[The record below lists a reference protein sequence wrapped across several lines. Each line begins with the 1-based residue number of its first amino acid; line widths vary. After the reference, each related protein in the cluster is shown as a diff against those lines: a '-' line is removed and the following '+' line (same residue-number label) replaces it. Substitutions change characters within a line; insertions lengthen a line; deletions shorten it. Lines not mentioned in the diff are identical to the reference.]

1 MDVVE
6 VITYGG
12 GSYYRDIFQAVA
24 LMAGADGLSSLIRL
38 ALVLGLIMG
47 LFQAVFD
54 FNIGKILRW
63 FLVAYISYGVLWVP
77 KVQIHVT
84 DLYDPGLTGADVANV
99 PLGVGMTASLTSLVG
114 HRVIE
119 LTETAFGD
127 PQDVAY
133 SKTGMIFGAKVFERL
148 RSAKISDPV
157 FDQNMHAFVRGCVYY
172 DILEGYYSAG
182 ELARQNDLWTY
193 ITVTKGTNP
202 GRSIEY
208 QNAGSREIVSCTVAA
223 QRLDAAWSTTLTS
236 SIKLF
241 ERKVRPELDEASLNS
256 AFLSEMGTLH
266 PIMLGASRNATSA
279 FQQVLMANAIR
290 SGVTGFSAE
299 AGGDAVSIMAQTQAE
314 VQTRKTQQLLGG
326 VAEKAIVILK
336 IVVDLLFI
344 GMFPVLF
351 PAMLLPKI
359 GPKMIQGYLTGFLY
373 LQLWGPM
380 YVIVHKIAMGTA
392 AAKTAAAAYIP
403 DTVTGL
409 KIANLESIGSV
420 NADIAGVAGVMTLM
434 IPVLAGM
441 LTKGAM
447 AVGSQGEALLA
458 QFRSGAEAAGASATT
473 GNYSFGNTAFENQS
487 WNNKSANRWST
498 SGEFDQ
504 GNFSYVDGNLNRTQ
518 IGANGATTLTSS
530 MSNTAF
536 SANYSDGVSKAYVEA
551 ANNSRSMS
559 QSLSHSVSEGQSRVA
574 SESAEKIQSWLNS
587 DSKTRSQ
594 GSDSRDTW
602 GSTYQVMDQVS
613 QSLQKTH
620 GYDERTAKQL
630 TARAAL
636 EGSLG
641 AEVPIP
647 ALGGAKLGVRG
658 TIGVDQS
665 VTASG
670 SESNGLNA
678 ARQALSSSGFTDRVD
693 KTAAQYAAES
703 FSQTST
709 AQFMSS
715 QKVSDT
721 FSSTR
726 SITDASNQAETQAR
740 SYEQRADFTRSNA
753 ASLNT
758 NLNNQFTSFAM
769 DRLVGQRDAYGAL
782 IDQERAAYILSG
794 RGSSEEMAMVQDIQS
809 QFRQE
814 EAFKIAAPDLVQT
827 NSQSV
832 GQTVSSVPSEPLRIP
847 EPAGTSDLGAGVN
860 LRDLGRPGSGVSD
873 AAPGTARWEEER
885 AQERLEQAQG
895 SNSSRSSAD
904 QNPTPGPDAPRYLPG
919 EPQLMP
925 GISNAQRDQIR
936 GDTDAAGAS
945 VLSMPASKGSELAAA
960 SRVFDKPDFANTTS
974 RLFGRYPEPPR

>member
-1 MDVVE
+1 MNVVE

-12 GSYYRDIFQAVA
+12 GTYYRDIFQAVA
-24 LMAGADGLSSLIRL
+24 LMAGTNGLSSLIRL
-38 ALVLGLIMG
+38 AMVLGLIMG

-54 FNIGKILRW
+54 FNVGKILRW

-77 KVQIHVT
+77 KVQVHVT

-127 PQDVAY
+127 PDDVAY

-279 FQQVLMANAIR
+279 FQQVLMANAIK

-314 VQTRKTQQLLGG
+314 VQTRNTQQLLGG

-351 PAMLLPKI
+351 PAMLLPNI

-403 DTVTGL
+403 DTVVGL

-447 AVGSQGEALLA
+447 AVGSQGEALLS

-559 QSLSHSVSEGQSRVA
+559 KSLSHSVSEGQSRVA

-587 DSKTRSQ
+587 DNKTRSQ

-620 GYDERTAKQL
+620 GYDERTANQL
-630 TARAAL
+630 TARAAAEL
-636 EGSLG
+636 YAGTPSPAGIKGSLG
-641 AEVPIP
+641 AD
-647 ALGGAKLGVRG
+647 ASA
-658 TIGVDQS
+658 
-665 VTASG
+665 TASG
-670 SESNGLNA
+670 SESNGLNV
-678 ARQALSSSGFTDRVD
+678 ARQALSSSGYTDRVD
-693 KTAAQYAAES
+693 QTAAQYAAES
-703 FSQTST
+703 FAQTTT
-709 AQFMSS
+709 AQSMSS
-715 QKVSDT
+715 QRMTDT

-726 SITDASNQAETQAR
+726 SITDAANQAETQAR
-740 SYEQRADFTRSNA
+740 NYEERADFTRSNS

-758 NLNNQFTSFAM
+758 NLNNQYTSFAM
-769 DRLVGQRDAYGAL
+769 GRLVGQRDAYGAV

-809 QFRQE
+809 QFRQQE
-814 EAFKIAAPDLVQT
+814 VFKIAAPDLVQT
-827 NSQSV
+827 NRDSV
-832 GQTVSSVPSEPLRIP
+832 GQTVGSVPSEPLRVL
-847 EPAGTSDLGAGVN
+847 EPSGTSDLGAGVN

-885 AQERLEQAQG
+885 VQARSERAQ
-895 SNSSRSSAD
+895 SNNAPGLSAD
-904 QNPTPGPDAPRYLPG
+904 QNQPLGPNAPRYLPG

-945 VLSMPASKGSELAAA
+945 VDSLPAANGSVLSASGHSVANI
-960 SRVFDKPDFANTTS
+960 FTPDNRDLANTTS
-974 RLFGRYPEPPR
+974 RLFNRYPDAKQ